1 MDLKYLAG
9 VLKYVIST
17 VCSIGLVVFLM
28 YHIIGSLT
36 SDVETAPISFTTQEQ
51 ASEYDAYIFRGE
63 SLLYTSPGDVGNI
76 NFLPEDGTKVSVG
89 EEVCQVYAGSA

>member
-28 YHIIGSLT
+28 YHIIGSLST
-36 SDVETAPISFTTQEQ
+36 EVETASIAFTTQEQ
-51 ASEYDAYIFRGE
+51 VSEYDAYIFRGE
-63 SLLYTSPGDVGNI
+63 SLLYTSPG
-76 NFLPEDGTKVSVG
+76 KVS
-89 EEVCQVYAGSA
+89 SS